1 MTGNPVDDPK
11 PVLTPNEEKLLE
23 ILGES
28 PGMKGIRKRSF
39 DTPIVINT
47 SKKKH
52 AESTVLAS
60 RAQGVSAMF
69 PIEEAIN
76 SGTRYTLCLFIH
88 IFSLRKVLR
97 LEIYLNIEVVYLQKK

>member
-11 PVLTPNEEKLLE
+11 PVLTPNEEKILE

-28 PGMKGIRKRSF
+28 PGMKGIRKKSF
-39 DTPIVINT
+39 DTPIIINT

-52 AESTVLAS
+52 AKSTVLAS
-60 RAQGVSAMF
+60 RAQAVATMS

-76 SGTRYTLCLFIH
+76 LDISYTMCVFIPL
-88 IFSLRKVLR
+88 FSLTNVLLCFVLTFKFYICR
-97 LEIYLNIEVVYLQKK
+97 RNH